1 MIGDDRA
8 VSEVIAF
15 VLVFTII
22 IFSVAVL
29 STVGFSSMESYKD
42 GEQTANAD
50 RAMVALADNLND
62 VARQAGI
69 ERRSGELALRE
80 GTIGTDSGAT
90 VSVEMDTGNGEEE
103 LFDDSLG
110 RFTYTGDGDTIAY
123 EGGTVFRIGDGGSVA
138 RAAPMATCRDGTAV
152 LTLVVI
158 EPTDRTVQSADSRE
172 VRLVENRTEVR
183 TESVETLTVTVDD
196 DRTATAWARALED
209 RGWEADVDGS
219 TATVE
224 PDGDCELEQATVRIV
239 HVDVGY

>member
-1 MIGDDRA
+1 
-8 VSEVIAF
+8 
-15 VLVFTII
+15 
-22 IFSVAVL
+22 
-29 STVGFSSMESYKD
+29 
-42 GEQTANAD
+42 
-50 RAMVALADNLND
+50 
-62 VARQAGI
+62 
-69 ERRSGELALRE
+69 
-80 GTIGTDSGAT
+80 
-90 VSVEMDTGNGEEE
+90 
-103 LFDDSLG
+103 
-110 RFTYTGDGDTIAY
+110 
-123 EGGTVFRIGDGGSVA
+123 
-138 RAAPMATCRDGTAV
+138 MATCRDGTAV

>member
-8 VSEVIAF
+8 VSELIAF

-69 ERRSGELALRE
+69 ERRSGELALR
-80 GTIGTDSGAT
+80 GGSIGTDPGTNVT
-90 VSVEMDTGNGEEE
+90 VETDDEE
-103 LFDDSLG
+103 LFNDSLG
-110 RFTYTGDGDTIAY
+110 RFTYEGDGNTIAY
-123 EGGTVFRIGDGGSVA
+123 EGGTVFRIGDGGGVS
-138 RAAPMATCRDGTAV
+138 RSAPMATCRGESERAV
-152 LTLVVI
+152 LTLVAI

-172 VRLVENRTEVR
+172 IRLVENRTEVR
-183 TESVETLTVTVDD
+183 TVEDELTVTVED
-196 DRTATAWARALED
+196 DRTAAAWATALSD
-209 RGWEADVDGS
+209 RGWETNVDGS
-219 TATVE
+219 TATAS
-224 PDGDCELEQATVRIV
+224 CEVEQATVRIV
-239 HVDVGY
+239 HVDVEY